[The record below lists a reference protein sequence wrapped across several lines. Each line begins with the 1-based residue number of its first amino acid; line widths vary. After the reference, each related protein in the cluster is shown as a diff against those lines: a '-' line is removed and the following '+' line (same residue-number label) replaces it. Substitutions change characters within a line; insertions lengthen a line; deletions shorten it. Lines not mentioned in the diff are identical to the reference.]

1 MDFLDQIHIERK
13 KQNAQKQMYEEMEK
27 SSIYS

>member
-1 MDFLDQIHIERK
+1 MDFLEQIRIERK
-13 KQNAQKQMYEEMEK
+13 KNVQKQMYEEMEK